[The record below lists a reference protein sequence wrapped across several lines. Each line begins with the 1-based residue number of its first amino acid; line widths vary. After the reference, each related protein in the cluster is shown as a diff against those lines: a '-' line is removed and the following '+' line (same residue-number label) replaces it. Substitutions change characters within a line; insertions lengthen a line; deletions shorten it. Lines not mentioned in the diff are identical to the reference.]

1 MMTKTNGGAPMEAS
15 SAGRAA
21 ELAHE
26 RTAHEGAQL
35 HHHHTHAA
43 TSSHGGGHH
52 LLQVEDLSVSFRMY
66 DEGAP
71 YFKAKQ
77 HDVQVLHELSIAVH
91 AGEIVAVVGA
101 SGSGKT
107 LLADAV
113 LGLFEPNATVT
124 GRIWFDGERMD
135 AAGLRA
141 LRGHGLSL
149 VP

>member
-77 HDVQVLHELSIAVH
+77 PDAPTTATISPACTAMLS
-91 AGEIVAVVGA
+91 
-101 SGSGKT
+101 S
-107 LLADAV
+107 
-113 LGLFEPNATVT
+113 
-124 GRIWFDGERMD
+124 
-135 AAGLRA
+135 
-141 LRGHGLSL
+141 
-149 VP
+149 